1 GVHAAPVRAAV
12 ALARRQRQRERSQGS
27 QVGAGPQVEC
37 TEDRTHEELLVPTT
51 AGGGSALHGNEKPA
65 PGAGFGLSAGSVSL
79 LACLVSRP
87 RIARTIIRTAIVA
100 VGGVA
105 GDGLEAGHGWQ

>member
-1 GVHAAPVRAAV
+1 RIDDGQALVDQQRTRAGVHAAPVRAAV

-37 TEDRTHEELLVPTT
+37 TEDRTHEERLVPTT

-87 RIARTIIRTAIVA
+87 RIARTII
-100 VGGVA
+100 
-105 GDGLEAGHGWQ
+105 